1 MIQHCNVVSYVESW
15 TTRTALYIVMEFCDK
30 GDLEGIVKAR
40 RGKLFSEERILDWFV
55 QMCLALKHIHDRKIL
70 HRDLKTANIFVMS
83 GGMLKLG
90 DFGIAKVLA
99 NTGELAKTAIGKR
112 MVPYGNFACVDLSIA
127 QVHRT
132 TCRPS
137 CVVSSDT
144 ITNLTFG
151 RLVAFFMSCAHYVI
165 RLKPEICVDL
175 CRRFF
180 AANTRLF
187 HGHTLAILAS

>member
-1 MIQHCNVVSYVESW
+1 MKEIRMTNMSSKERHEAENEVKVLRSLRVSSAGVMSRTPVKACYVLLQHCNVVSYVESW

-99 NTGELAKTAIGKR
+99 NTGELAKTAIGTLALYHSVLR
-112 MVPYGNFACVDLSIA
+112 SSLAS
-127 QVHRT
+127 
-132 TCRPS
+132 TCRNS
-137 CVVSSDT
+137 
-144 ITNLTFG
+144 ILH
-151 RLVAFFMSCAHYVI
+151 VA
-165 RLKPEICVDL
+165 
-175 CRRFF
+175 
-180 AANTRLF
+180 
-187 HGHTLAILAS
+187 

>member
-1 MIQHCNVVSYVESW
+1 
-15 TTRTALYIVMEFCDK
+15 MEFCDK

-99 NTGELAKTAIGKR
+99 NTGELAKTAIGEVLLQLPAQPTGVTSTFLQAR
-112 MVPYGNFACVDLSIA
+112 HTTCPLNFAG
-127 QVHRT
+127 
-132 TCRPS
+132 
-137 CVVSSDT
+137 SSDT
-144 ITNLTFG
+144 TISLIFG
-151 RLVAFFMSCAHYVI
+151 RLGASFMSCAHCGI
-165 RLKPEICVDL
+165 RLRLATCVAW

-180 AANTRLF
+180 VASMHRFPGPTRV
-187 HGHTLAILAS
+187 TLGN